1 MRGNA
6 VWQPRGSS
14 SLGVIMDKKS
24 LAIIL
29 VIVLVLNL
37 VLFAIGAIP
46 QLGFWAIIIL
56 IAILA
61 YKVIPRKV

>member
-1 MRGNA
+1 
-6 VWQPRGSS
+6 
-14 SLGVIMDKKS
+14 MDKKS

-61 YKVIPRKV
+61 YKIIPRKV